1 MGASHASA
9 TSRKCSWAWAWARIP
24 TPSSSRAA
32 SAKSSAPSRWTAA
45 PSSKLNLAR
54 VNDILVEVEKQL
66 ASLKRQASKARRYA
80 ELREQMRGLQRQ
92 LLASKATELDA
103 EAGRLAELLREIAAR
118 ETRQVQALGQMEIE
132 QDRLGARTYE
142 LDTEL
147 RQNQNLLGQTAL
159 ELDRAENRIGF
170 NRQRSAEQLAAHAA
184 AHQQAV
190 AALRSETLRLEALL
204 VQLGEQAQQLAGSAQ
219 STDA

>member
-1 MGASHASA
+1 M
-9 TSRKCSWAWAWARIP
+9 
-24 TPSSSRAA
+24 
-32 SAKSSAPSRWTAA
+32 
-45 PSSKLNLAR
+45 
-54 VNDILVEVEKQL
+54 EKQL

-103 EAGRLAELLREIAAR
+103 EADRLAQLLREFAAT
-118 ETRQVQALGQMEIE
+118 ETRQVQALEQMEIE

-170 NRQRSAEQLAAHAA
+170 NRQRSAELETRG
-184 AHQQAV
+184 
-190 AALRSETLRLEALL
+190 RSRP
-204 VQLGEQAQQLAGSAQ
+204 
-219 STDA
+219 